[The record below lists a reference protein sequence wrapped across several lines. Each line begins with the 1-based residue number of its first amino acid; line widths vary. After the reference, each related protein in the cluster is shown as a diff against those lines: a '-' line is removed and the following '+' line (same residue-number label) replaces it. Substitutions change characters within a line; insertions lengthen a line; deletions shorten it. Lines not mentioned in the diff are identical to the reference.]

1 MIKLT
6 HGLNSNPYRNKNYL
20 GGNHQDI
27 HVSPHEV
34 IIVIVA
40 NRVIES
46 KHIKQDESYKAC
58 IL

>member
-20 GGNHQDI
+20 GGNHQDL
-27 HVSPHEV
+27 HVSPYEA
-34 IIVIVA
+34 IIVNVA
-40 NRVIES
+40 NRIIES
-46 KHIKQDESYKAC
+46 KHIKQNESCEAC